1 MTGKNNLRSIFCVLS
16 LSTLIACGGGDESP
30 ASALETQL
38 PPQPTTQSYSVT
50 VIDGYL
56 SSAKVWL
63 DLNDNGSQDI
73 NEPTTVTEKN
83 GKATLTIDSGTDP
96 KNYSVMVLAQSG
108 ITFDESLNQ
117 LIEKDFI
124 LASPKGEN
132 IVTPLTTLV
141 YLKNREV
148 GDIESAKSLI
158 SEQFNLTP
166 QRIFEDFIA
175 SSDTEQEAI
184 AADIVRLSLMAKSEG
199 EFTNLLSDSNVLF
212 ENISEY
218 LTLKVS
224 DGNQIRVIRD
234 LSGELARDTDL
245 DDIADTDDQDIDGD
259 SALNEVDAF
268 PYDSNEWEDL
278 DNDGIGNNS
287 DTDTD
292 GDGILNDEDDNPLLA
307 EFNTIKNP
315 GELKVSELL
324 TGNITQDQWQ
334 YFTVESPED
343 VMLNFSI
350 SNLTDDVDLYVKQGE
365 SPTKFDYLCRSNLS
379 NSEAEKCVVRA
390 KEVSIYH
397 IGILARQNANFEL
410 IVESEAIVYQKVMLL
425 LHGLASEPGTWDAM
439 VNDDS
444 FFNGSCQTLTIDNDT
459 LLDVETN
466 NEGISCFNLE
476 FGSLDR
482 DSDFSAAGLDN
493 KTCNSALGCNGDYT
507 TFEGLGYEVDAAIG
521 RIVEKLGQDIEVFM
535 FGHSRGGLA
544 ARYYLQNSEQTNR
557 SRVKG
562 FATTGTPHQGSPLG
576 RFYQYMHDNCIPKS
590 TYRQDN
596 SKCEDNW
603 EVIEMLQGTRTYFG
617 FDIGLE
623 YQMDLQAPSIDF
635 LSPYSLSIL
644 SINEDLHSLN
654 GLIMGQLTYE
664 GTSFGVLSKDAGISD
679 QYDLYAY
686 GTLFAGDHPHPDTL
700 RYIEDGQTRA
710 SLKGDGIVP
719 SDSQRL
725 SLLLDNEGIE
735 ITVQGSQK
743 SVDILHI
750 EETSKVSDIN
760 WLFERLYPS
769 LGWK

>member
-1 MTGKNNLRSIFCVLS
+1 MTGKNNFRSILCVLS
-16 LSTLIACGGGDESP
+16 LSALIACGGGEESP
-30 ASALETQL
+30 ESAVETQI
-38 PPQPTTQSYSVT
+38 PAQPTTQSYSVT

-63 DLNDNGSQDI
+63 DLNDNGSQDT
-73 NEPTTVTEKN
+73 NEPTTATEKN

-96 KNYSVMVLAQSG
+96 KNYSVMVLAQAG

-175 SSDTEQEAI
+175 SSDTEQETI
-184 AADIVRLSLMAKSEG
+184 AADIVRLSLMAESEG
-199 EFTNLLSDSNVLF
+199 EFTNLLSDSNVFF

-218 LTLKVS
+218 LTLRVS
-224 DGNQIRVIRD
+224 DDNQIRVIRD
-234 LSGELARDTDL
+234 LGGELARDTDL

-268 PYDSNEWEDL
+268 PYDSKEWEDL
-278 DNDGIGNNS
+278 DNDGVGNNS

-315 GELKVSELL
+315 GELRVSESL

-343 VMLNFSI
+343 VMLNFSL

-365 SPTKFDYLCRSNLS
+365 SPTKFDYQCRSNIS

-397 IGILARQNANFEL
+397 VGVLARQNASFEL
-410 IVESEAIVYQKVMLL
+410 LVESEAIIYQKVMLL
-425 LHGLASEPGTWDAM
+425 LHGLASDPETWDAM

-444 FFNGSCQTLTIDNDT
+444 FFNGNCQTLTIDNDNDN
-459 LLDVETN
+459 LSDVEIN
-466 NEGISCFNLE
+466 NDGISCFNLE

-482 DSDFSAAGLDN
+482 YSDFSAAGLD
-493 KTCNSALGCNGDYT
+493 KKICNSALGCNGDYT

-544 ARYYLQNSEQTNR
+544 ARSYLQNEELTNR
-557 SRVKG
+557 SLIKG

-590 TYRQDN
+590 VYENDN
-596 SKCEDNW
+596 GKCEDNW
-603 EVIEMLQGTRTYFG
+603 EVIKLLNGTRWYFP
-617 FDIGLE
+617 LE
-623 YQMDLQAPSIDF
+623 KPILDLQAPSVHY
-635 LSPYSLSIL
+635 LSPESLAMQSLHESIQEL
-644 SINEDLHSLN
+644 SALTL
-654 GLIMGQLTYE
+654 GQLVYE
-664 GTSFGVLSKDAGISD
+664 GTEFGILAKDKD
-679 QYDLYAY
+679 YDLYDY
-686 GTLFAGDHPHPDTL
+686 GTWFSGDHPHPDTL
-700 RYIEDGQTRA
+700 RYIENGQTRA

-719 SDSQRL
+719 SESQKL
-725 SLLLDNEGIE
+725 SLLLDEVGIE
-735 ITVQGSQK
+735 VTAQGIQTSAN
-743 SVDILHI
+743 ILHT

>member
-1 MTGKNNLRSIFCVLS
+1 MTGKNKLRSIFCVLS

-30 ASALETQL
+30 DSAVETQL
-38 PPQPTTQSYSVT
+38 PPQPTTQLYSVT

-56 SSAKVWL
+56 ISAKVWL
-63 DLNDNGSQDI
+63 DLNDNGSQDT

-83 GKATLTIDSGTDP
+83 GKAILTIDSGTDP
-96 KNYSVMVLAQSG
+96 KNYSVMVLAQAG

-117 LIEKDFI
+117 LIERDFI

-175 SSDTEQEAI
+175 SSDTEQETI
-184 AADIVRLSLMAKSEG
+184 AADIVRLSLMAESEG

-218 LTLKVS
+218 LTLRVS
-224 DGNQIRVIRD
+224 DDNQIRVIRD
-234 LSGELARDTDL
+234 LGGELARDTDL

-259 SALNEVDAF
+259 STLNEVDAF
-268 PYDSNEWEDL
+268 PYDSKEWEDL
-278 DNDGIGNNS
+278 DNDGVGNNS

-315 GELKVSELL
+315 GELRVSESL

-343 VMLNFSI
+343 VMLNFSL
-350 SNLTDDVDLYVKQGE
+350 SNLTDDVDLYIKQGE
-365 SPTKFDYLCRSNLS
+365 SPTKFDYQCRSNLS

-390 KEVSIYH
+390 KEASIYH
-397 IGILARQNANFEL
+397 VGVLARQNASFEL
-410 IVESEAIVYQKVMLL
+410 LVESEAIVYQKVMLL
-425 LHGLASEPGTWDAM
+425 LHGLASDPETWNAM

-444 FFNGSCQTLTIDNDT
+444 FFNGNCQSLTIDNDT
-459 LLDVETN
+459 LLDAETN
-466 NEGISCFNLE
+466 NDGISCFNLE

-482 DSDFSAAGLDN
+482 GSDFSATGLDN
-493 KTCNSALGCNGDYT
+493 KTCNNVLGCDGDYT
-507 TFEGLGYEVDAAIG
+507 TFEGLGYEIDAAMN
-521 RIVEKLGQDIEVFM
+521 RIVEKLGQDIEVVM

-544 ARYYLQNSEQTNR
+544 ARSYLQNLELTNH
-557 SRVKG
+557 SLIKG

-603 EVIEMLQGTRTYFG
+603 EVIEMLQGTRTF
-617 FDIGLE
+617 IGYNYSNK
-623 YQMDLQAPSIDF
+623 YQMDLQAPSVDF
-635 LSPYSLSIL
+635 LSPDSYSIESL
-644 SINEDLHSLN
+644 NESLYSLN
-654 GLIMGQLTYE
+654 GLTMGQLTYE
-664 GTSFGVLSKDAGISD
+664 GTSFGILGKDAGLSD
-679 QYDLYAY
+679 MYDLYAY
-686 GTLFAGDHPHPDTL
+686 GTWFSGDHPHPDTL
-700 RYIEDGQTRA
+700 MYIENGQIRA

-719 SDSQRL
+719 SESQKL
-725 SLLLDNEGIE
+725 SLLLDEVGIE
-735 ITVQGSQK
+735 VTVQGIQTSAN
-743 SVDILHI
+743 ILHT
-750 EETSKVSDIN
+750 EETSRVSDIN
-760 WLFERLYPS
+760 WLFEKLYPS